1 MATTGDTQAVTR
13 KKCAYLTMA
22 DPGDFVTDYDLSFE
36 PMLALGWE
44 VETLSWRKPGIDW
57 DHYDAV
63 YICTPWDY
71 PQHADEFIEVLET
84 IERSSARLVNAL
96 PLVHWSLGK
105 TYLRDLEKRGAEIM
119 PSIWYDD
126 VDATDI
132 PGWFDTFST
141 DTVVIKP
148 VVGGNAVDTYVLA
161 NPVGKDVLAM
171 LTETFAGRP
180 FFVQPFIET
189 IQTEGEY
196 SLFFF
201 SGSYSHAIVK
211 KPKAGDF
218 RVQEEHG
225 ADIQSIEPPPNLI
238 ATAHRL
244 LELVEPQP
252 VYVRADFVRGGDNR
266 FLLMELELIEPS
278 LYLRTDANAASRFAA
293 AFDAHM
299 RAGATA

>member
-1 MATTGDTQAVTR
+1 
-13 KKCAYLTMA
+13 
-22 DPGDFVTDYDLSFE
+22 
-36 PMLALGWE
+36 
-44 VETLSWRKPGIDW
+44 
-57 DHYDAV
+57 
-63 YICTPWDY
+63 
-71 PQHADEFIEVLET
+71 
-84 IERSSARLVNAL
+84 
-96 PLVHWSLGK
+96 
-105 TYLRDLEKRGAEIM
+105 LRDLEKRGAEIM

-225 ADIQSIEPPPNLI
+225 ADIQSIEPPPDLI

>member
-1 MATTGDTQAVTR
+1 VATTGDTQAVTR

-71 PQHADEFIEVLET
+71 PQHADD
-84 IERSSARLVNAL
+84 
-96 PLVHWSLGK
+96 
-105 TYLRDLEKRGAEIM
+105 YLRDLEKRGAEIM

-225 ADIQSIEPPPNLI
+225 ADIQSIEPPPDLI